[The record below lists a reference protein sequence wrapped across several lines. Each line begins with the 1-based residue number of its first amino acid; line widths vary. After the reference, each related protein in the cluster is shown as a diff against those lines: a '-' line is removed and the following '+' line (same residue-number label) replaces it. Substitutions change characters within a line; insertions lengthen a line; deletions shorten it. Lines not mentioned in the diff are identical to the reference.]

1 MKLSPAAKVAA
12 GATAVIAVVYVLGV
26 IVLNL
31 LVSSHLTG
39 QNDQRLAERLA
50 AVAHDPAELS
60 QPADPDGSRPAAAG
74 DAADAAVPTADDD
87 AAPVFVWAANT
98 AGTVTEHS
106 LGAPALPAGLLTAHP
121 PRDGLAFTARL
132 GSAGAF
138 RLKLTRQGSGWLI
151 AGQSLSGDAHTE
163 RLLLYAEL
171 IAGPFVL
178 VAMFFGSLVVGLRA
192 LAPVEQSRRRQ
203 LEFTADAS
211 HELRTPLSVIRA
223 EADVALSSPRE
234 AAEYRDALT
243 RIQGES
249 RRLRQLV
256 DDMLWLARF
265 DSRPPPPGDEPV
277 DLATLA
283 QACADRFR
291 AVGPAVTADVGGPT
305 RARAD
310 QRAAGVDRPAG
321 RRADG
326 QCLPVRGPRRAGQD
340 RRPGP
345 RQPGQPHRGGQRARD
360 PRRGTAAA
368 VRPVPPHRRPRPGH
382 RPGPGHRRLDRALDR
397 REVAGRGLPAGRG
410 ADERVL
416 AALPAAPPVGPALVR
431 ERCRWPAEPARLSQP
446 AKPARLGGPAS
457 WPRCRVKKRTELSS
471 SNTGTSWCRPGLACR
486 VFSAEPNAPNRARP
500 SSRGISSSSH
510 CSRNSTGMRIR
521 AAASARASR

>member
-1 MKLSPAAKVAA
+1 MKLNPAAKVAA

-60 QPADPDGSRPAAAG
+60 QRADPDGARPAATG
-74 DAADAAVPTADDD
+74 DNADDD
-87 AAPVFVWAANT
+87 ADDDATPVFVWAANT
-98 AGTVTEHS
+98 AGTVTARS
-106 LGAPALPAGLLTAHP
+106 LGAPVLPAGLLTAHP
-121 PRDGLAFTARL
+121 PRDGLAFTARV
-132 GSAGAF
+132 GSAAAF
-138 RLKLTRQGSGWLI
+138 RLKTARQGTGWLI
-151 AGQSLSGDAHTE
+151 AGQSLTGDAHTE

-178 VAMFFGSLVVGLRA
+178 LAMFFGSLVVGLRA

-291 AVGPAVTADVGGPT
+291 AVGPTVTADLGTGPALISAPPEWIDRLAGVLMDNACRYAGPGGQVRIGVQAQGSRVSLTVEDSGPGIPAEE
-305 RARAD
+305 RARLFDRFHRTAD
-310 QRAAGVDRPAG
+310 HGPGTGLGLAIGDSIVRSTGGKWQV
-321 RRADG
+321 ADSPLG
-326 QCLPVRGPRRAGQD
+326 GALMSVSWRHS
-340 RRPGP
+340 
-345 RQPGQPHRGGQRARD
+345 QPHRPPAPRFTASGVAR
-360 PRRGTAAA
+360 
-368 VRPVPPHRRPRPGH
+368 
-382 RPGPGHRRLDRALDR
+382 
-397 REVAGRGLPAGRG
+397 
-410 ADERVL
+410 
-416 AALPAAPPVGPALVR
+416 
-431 ERCRWPAEPARLSQP
+431 PARLSCP
-446 AKPARLGGPAS
+446 A
-457 WPRCRVKKRTELSS
+457 
-471 SNTGTSWCRPGLACR
+471 
-486 VFSAEPNAPNRARP
+486 
-500 SSRGISSSSH
+500 
-510 CSRNSTGMRIR
+510 
-521 AAASARASR
+521 

>member
-12 GATAVIAVVYVLGV
+12 GATAVIAVVYVIGV

-60 QPADPDGSRPAAAG
+60 QPADPDGSRPVAAG
-74 DAADAAVPTADDD
+74 DDGGDAAADGDDD

-98 AGTVTEHS
+98 AGTVTAHS
-106 LGAPALPAGLLTAHP
+106 LGAPALPAGLLTPHP
-121 PRDGLAFTARL
+121 PRDGLAVTARL

-138 RLKLTRQGSGWLI
+138 RLKLTRQGSNWLI
-151 AGQSLSGDAHTE
+151 AGQNLSGDAHTE

-178 VAMFFGSLVVGLRA
+178 LAMFFGSLVVGLRA

-265 DSRPPPPGDEPV
+265 DARPPPPGDEPV

-291 AVGPAVTADVGGPT
+291 AVGPAVTADVGPAVT
-305 RARAD
+305 AD
-310 QRAAGVDRPAG
+310 VGTAPALISAPPEWIDRLAGVLMDNACRYAGPGGQVRIGVQAHGSRVSLTVEDSGPGIPAEERPRLFDRFHRTAEHGPGTGLGLAIG
-321 RRADG
+321 DSIVRSTGGKWQVADSPLG
-326 QCLPVRGPRRAGQD
+326 GALMSVSWRHS
-340 RRPGP
+340 
-345 RQPGQPHRGGQRARD
+345 QPHRPPA
-360 PRRGTAAA
+360 PRLSASG
-368 VRPVPPHRRPRPGH
+368 
-382 RPGPGHRRLDRALDR
+382 
-397 REVAGRGLPAGRG
+397 VAGPPA
-410 ADERVL
+410 
-416 AALPAAPPVGPALVR
+416 
-431 ERCRWPAEPARLSQP
+431 
-446 AKPARLGGPAS
+446 
-457 WPRCRVKKRTELSS
+457 
-471 SNTGTSWCRPGLACR
+471 
-486 VFSAEPNAPNRARP
+486 
-500 SSRGISSSSH
+500 
-510 CSRNSTGMRIR
+510 
-521 AAASARASR
+521 